1 MEMII
6 LIKIGLGLL
15 LVFLG
20 MALVFKPIIVK
31 RIVRIVKEIILNE
44 SFLLIERRKL
54 GLLFVLVGLLLFYT
68 LPIGMIVEINGQDE
82 RSIKVPTKSQV
93 CALTYSHLPPL
104 SGSLIYLRKR
114 QLGVGLQVGIYS

>member
-1 MEMII
+1 MEIII

-54 GLLFVLVGLLLFYT
+54 GLLFVLVGLLLFYM
-68 LPIGMIVEINGQDE
+68 GMS
-82 RSIKVPTKSQV
+82 R
-93 CALTYSHLPPL
+93 L
-104 SGSLIYLRKR
+104 
-114 QLGVGLQVGIYS
+114 

>member
-93 CALTYSHLPPL
+93 CALTYS
-104 SGSLIYLRKR
+104 
-114 QLGVGLQVGIYS
+114 

>member
-54 GLLFVLVGLLLFYT
+54 GLLFVLVGLLLFYM
-68 LPIGMIVEINGQDE
+68 GMS
-82 RSIKVPTKSQV
+82 R
-93 CALTYSHLPPL
+93 L
-104 SGSLIYLRKR
+104 
-114 QLGVGLQVGIYS
+114 